1 MNINNLSQLEAKNP
15 KALASLSR
23 KRQQAV
29 ETPNRRDGWEEKK
42 FSVRE
47 VNMKKCPYCAEEI
60 QDEANK

>member
-1 MNINNLSQLEAKNP
+1 MRRVEAKDP

-23 KRQQAV
+23 KRQQGV
-29 ETPNRRDGWEEKK
+29 ETPNRKYGWEEKK

-47 VNMKKCPYCAEEI
+47 VNKKKCPYCAEEI